1 MLIFKDNKG
10 KMVKIKQEMN
20 WLTSRYSNT
29 ETKTNFNKQWAF
41 EIAYFTQDIGTYLRK
56 LGDLLSARDYVE
68 SRLLAS
74 EMKQRAEFEKTVQP
88 DFRTS
93 DNLIRARKLF
103 NSFLDECVNF
113 AELLR
118 ITTIQEETGCEEMQD
133 KPEQIRNSIDRLN
146 LIKEMLA
153 DELCFHGCYY

>member
-1 MLIFKDNKG
+1 
-10 KMVKIKQEMN
+10 MN

-29 ETKTNFNKQWAF
+29 ETKTNFDKQWAF

-56 LGDLLSARDYVE
+56 LGDLLNARDYVE

-113 AELLR
+113 AELLK
-118 ITTIQEETGCEEMQD
+118 ITTIQEETGVKKCWISPNKSGIQ
-133 KPEQIRNSIDRLN
+133 STG
-146 LIKEMLA
+146 LISLKK
-153 DELCFHGCYY
+153 C